1 MITDVPNLKSDQSL
15 SSLTMFQ
22 MELVSPQQKWSQ
34 QFQKK
39 TWGSSRWNPQAGCC
53 RKRVPTWV
61 GPLVKCHRWWWMS
74 CKRPSGLRLRP
85 LSQQSRGG
93 SLEQDIKMEWSLLLE
108 GELFPG
114 DLINCCWYA
123 DSIKSEIPWNTMF
136 GEAGHV
142 TWSV

>member
-1 MITDVPNLKSDQSL
+1 MIKDVPNLKSDQSL
-15 SSLTMFQ
+15 FIIDD
-22 MELVSPQQKWSQ
+22 VSNGISFPPTKMVATNS
-34 QFQKK
+34 KK

-53 RKRVPTWV
+53 RKRVRAWV

-74 CKRPSGLRLRP
+74 CKRPSGLRLGP

-93 SLEQDIKMEWSLLLE
+93 SLEQGIKMKWSLLLE

-142 TWSV
+142 TWCV